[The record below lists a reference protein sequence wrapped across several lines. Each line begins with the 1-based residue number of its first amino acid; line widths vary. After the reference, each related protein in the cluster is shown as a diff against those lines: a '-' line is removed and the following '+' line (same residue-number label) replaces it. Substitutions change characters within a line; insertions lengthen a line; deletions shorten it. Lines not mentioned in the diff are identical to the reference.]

1 MNKSISVRQA
11 GMWACAVII
20 WILAA
25 IIANDSSVAALI
37 MVVASGVFVPPIR
50 EDLINYGANGN
61 YLSAVAVIVVVIC
74 FMQGFMANPDIQ
86 SQVAERS
93 AEREK
98 QEVEERAA
106 KEVVRN
112 TDNAMLAMRCENAIK
127 PQLKNP
133 KSFDID
139 MHQTQLYDND
149 GTLVLDMFYYA
160 ENSYGATSI
169 NEAFCE
175 FTTSG
180 TLIKV
185 LPVP

>member
-1 MNKSISVRQA
+1 MDLKDF
-11 GMWACAVII
+11 AVIGAC
-20 WILAA
+20 ILVLA
-25 IIANDSSVAALI
+25 IALI
-37 MVVASGVFVPPIR
+37 A
-50 EDLINYGANGN
+50 DNGKP
-61 YLSAVAVIVVVIC
+61 S
-74 FMQGFMANPDIQ
+74 
-86 SQVAERS
+86 AERS
-93 AEREK
+93 VEK
-98 QEVEERAA
+98 STPTQTVRKTESDNKPDTDKGTLAA
-106 KEVVRN
+106 Y
-112 TDNAMLAMRCENAIK
+112 CEMAIK

>member
-1 MNKSISVRQA
+1 MDLKDF
-11 GMWACAVII
+11 AVIGAC
-20 WILAA
+20 ILVLA
-25 IIANDSSVAALI
+25 IALI
-37 MVVASGVFVPPIR
+37 A
-50 EDLINYGANGN
+50 DNGKP
-61 YLSAVAVIVVVIC
+61 S
-74 FMQGFMANPDIQ
+74 
-86 SQVAERS
+86 AERS
-93 AEREK
+93 VEK
-98 QEVEERAA
+98 STPTQT
-106 KEVVRN
+106 VRKTESDN
-112 TDNAMLAMRCENAIK
+112 KPDTDSAMLAMRCENAIK